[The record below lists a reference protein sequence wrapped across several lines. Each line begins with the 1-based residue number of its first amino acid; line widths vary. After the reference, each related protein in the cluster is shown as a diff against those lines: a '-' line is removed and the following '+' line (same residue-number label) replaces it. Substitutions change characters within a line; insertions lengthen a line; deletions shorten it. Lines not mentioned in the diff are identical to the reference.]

1 MKIVIAGNWH
11 SAIHEEPVYRALRQL
26 GQEVVRFPWHQ
37 YFTPPD
43 SVLPLALPLFKAQN
57 KFILGPLVSKLN
69 RDLITRVS
77 QQRPDVLFIYRGTH
91 IYPETLRKIKK
102 ISPSTI
108 LVGYNNDD
116 PFSPAWPRWMWR
128 HFVAGLPVY
137 DLVLTYRHHNLEDF
151 TKAGARRVSLFRSWF
166 LPYLHRPLTLSRS
179 QLQRYGCD
187 VVFIGH
193 YENDGRLAAI
203 EALVRA
209 GFHVRVFGPYKGLGS
224 EGWHGRID
232 KSPILRTMAPTRYL
246 NGTEYVAAL
255 CGAKIGLCFL
265 SKKNRDTY
273 TRRCFEIPACGTA
286 LFSEYTDDLA
296 SIFVEGQDAE
306 FFRSKNELVE
316 KVSYYLANP
325 GLLDK
330 LRTRGLLRVHKD
342 GHDVVSRMR
351 KLLEIL
357 C

>member
-1 MKIVIAGNWH
+1 MKILLAGDWH
-11 SAIHEEPVYRALRQL
+11 SQLHEEPVCQALEQL
-26 GQEVVRFPWHQ
+26 GQDVVRFPWHQ
-37 YFTPPD
+37 YFEATGALE
-43 SVLPLALPLFKAQN
+43 SLAIPALKFQN
-57 KFILGPLVSKLN
+57 KYMLGPSVSRLNNDLVA
-69 RDLITRVS
+69 RVAS
-77 QQRPDVLFIYRGTH
+77 EKPDVIFVYRGSH
-91 IYPETLRKIKK
+91 IYPKTLKK
-102 ISPSTI
+102 IRHINSRTV

-116 PFSPAWPRWMWR
+116 PFSPLYPWWKWR
-128 HFVAGLPVY
+128 HFLTGITEY
-137 DLVLTYRHHNLEDF
+137 DLVLAYRLHNLEDF
-151 TKAGARRVSLFRSWF
+151 RKAGARSVSLLRSWF
-166 LPYLHRPLTLSRS
+166 LPYLHRPMMLSRS
-179 QLQRYGCD
+179 QLQRYACD

-193 YENDGRLAAI
+193 YENDGRLEAI
-203 EALVRA
+203 EALAQA
-209 GFHVRVFGPYKGLGS
+209 GCQVRVFGPYKGLGS
-224 EGWHGRID
+224 SGWHGRID
-232 KSPILRTMAPTRYL
+232 KSPILGVMGPTRYL
-246 NGTEYVAAL
+246 NGNEYMLAL

-296 SIFVEGQDAE
+296 SMFIEGQDAE
-306 FFRSKNELVE
+306 FFRSKDELVE

-330 LRTRGLLRVHKD
+330 LRANGLMRVHID